1 MVAYARWL
9 RCDPEVVVDAVGQ
22 VLVPN
27 PENGTVSVFDC
38 RTHGDQA
45 HWVHDLAWEGGAP

>member
-9 RCDPEVVVDAVGQ
+9 RCDPEVVVDDVGQ

-38 RTHGDQA
+38 RTRGDQA